1 MAKEISKIEEITK
14 KLEDVNNLIKPYQ
27 LAYVSPVNDCVSLKK
42 NAHYMEK
49 DMLDKLTSN
58 ISEDGFLSQLPFGVK
73 QEDGK
78 FLIISG
84 NHRLKA
90 SIKAKLE
97 YILILYVENIS
108 KDKQIAYQLS
118 HNALVGKDDINI
130 LREIYQEIESLE
142 GKQFAGLNGL
152 ELIDI
157 DKIKTTQINDV
168 NIDLTEIK
176 FLFIESRVHEINKV
190 IEVLEKCKLD
200 ENSKIVYG
208 DFNEFIKVLTGVK
221 AQFGIKSNTVAFG
234 KMIDICEEYIL
245 DHKEE
250 MQFTE

>member
-142 GKQFAGLNGL
+142 GKEFAGLNGL
-152 ELIDI
+152 EMIDI

-176 FLFIESRVHEINKV
+176 FIFIESRVHEINGV
-190 IEVLEKCKLD
+190 LEVLEKCKLD
-200 ENSKIVYG
+200 ENSKIIYG
-208 DFNEFIKVLTGVK
+208 DFQEFIKVLTKIK
-221 AQFGIKSNTVAFG
+221 AQFGVKSNTVAFG
-234 KMIDICEEYIL
+234 KMIEICEKYAN

-250 MQFTE
+250 MLFKE